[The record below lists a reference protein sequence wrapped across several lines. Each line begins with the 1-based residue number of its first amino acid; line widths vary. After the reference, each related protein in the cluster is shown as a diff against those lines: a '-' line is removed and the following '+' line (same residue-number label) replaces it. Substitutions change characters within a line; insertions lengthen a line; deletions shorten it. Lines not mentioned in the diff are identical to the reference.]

1 MELCKI
7 LCLPLQEVYVLIFLL
22 DFKRYMK
29 KLFLL
34 LTTIVAFSS
43 CNIKERVVY
52 FQDVNNAE
60 VISTLGV
67 ENMVFQPGDRL
78 TIVVTSSLTPE
89 DAVSYNLPIV
99 TMQAG
104 SVLGQNYS
112 NQMSYYT
119 VNPDGTI
126 DVAGLGKVVATGKTR
141 AELTDEIQAKLRSG
155 LLNDAVVIVN
165 AVNHYVTVLGEV
177 KAPNRYPI
185 NKDNI
190 TLLEAIGMAGDLTI
204 QGDRSNVL
212 VMRNENGQVSNYY
225 VDLRSKDVL
234 ASPVYYLK
242 QNDVVYVQPNEV
254 KSNQYINNAN
264 SIRQIS
270 TWLSL
275 LSFITTTIILIKNW

>member
-1 MELCKI
+1 M
-7 LCLPLQEVYVLIFLL
+7 QEVYVLIFLL

-78 TIVVTSSLTPE
+78 TIVVSSCLTPE

-104 SVLGQNYS
+104 SVSGQNYS

-126 DVAGLGKVVATGKTR
+126 DVAGLGKVVASGKTR

>member
-1 MELCKI
+1 
-7 LCLPLQEVYVLIFLL
+7 
-22 DFKRYMK
+22 MK
-29 KLFLL
+29 KLLLL
-34 LTTIVAFSS
+34 LTTILTFSS

-52 FQDVNNAE
+52 FQDITNSE
-60 VISTLGV
+60 VITTSEV
-67 ENMVFQPGDRL
+67 ENIPFQPGDRL

-119 VNPDGTI
+119 VAPDGTI
-126 DVAGLGKVVATGKTR
+126 DVAGLGKVVVSGKTR
-141 AELTDEIQAKLRSG
+141 ADLTIEIQEKLRNG

-165 AVNHYVTVLGEV
+165 AVNHYITVLGEV
-177 KAPNRYPI
+177 KVPNRYPV

-204 QGDRSNVL
+204 QGNRTNVL
-212 VMRNENGQVSNYY
+212 VMRNEQGKVTNYY
-225 VDLRSKDVL
+225 VDLRSKDVIT
-234 ASPVYYLK
+234 SPVYYLK
-242 QNDVVYVQPNEV
+242 QGDVVYVQPNEV

>member
-1 MELCKI
+1 
-7 LCLPLQEVYVLIFLL
+7 
-22 DFKRYMK
+22 MK

-67 ENMVFQPGDRL
+67 ENMMFQPGDRL
-78 TIVVTSSLTPE
+78 TIVVTSCLTPE

-104 SVLGQNYS
+104 SVSGQNYS

-126 DVAGLGKVVATGKTR
+126 DVAGLGKVVASGKTR
-141 AELTDEIQAKLRSG
+141 AELTDEIQEKLRSG

-212 VMRNENGQVSNYY
+212 VMRNENGQMSNYY

>member
-1 MELCKI
+1 M
-7 LCLPLQEVYVLIFLL
+7 QEVYVLIFLL

-67 ENMVFQPGDRL
+67 ENMMFQPGDRL
-78 TIVVTSSLTPE
+78 TIVVTSCLTPE
-89 DAVSYNLPIV
+89 DAVYYNLPIV

-104 SVLGQNYS
+104 SVSGQNYS

-126 DVAGLGKVVATGKTR
+126 DVAGLGKVVASGKTR